1 MAAVVE
7 VVVKVAEVVMVV
19 IGMKRDVTAK
29 NSICAILLCTSVKA
43 LAAMVVREAVE
54 PRAGMVAMA
63 VLPYQAPVW

>member
-19 IGMKRDVTAK
+19 IYSKITVPAT
-29 NSICAILLCTSVKA
+29 NSKFACLCTSDKA